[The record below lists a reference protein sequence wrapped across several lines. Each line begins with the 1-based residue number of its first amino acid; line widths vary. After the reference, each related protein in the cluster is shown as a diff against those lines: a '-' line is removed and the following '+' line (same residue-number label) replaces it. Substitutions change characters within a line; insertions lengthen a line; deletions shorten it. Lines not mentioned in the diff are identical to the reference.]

1 MRRIACVV
9 VCALAAACQQSGNSR
24 RLVLLH
30 TNDEHSHLLGFGPEA
45 DEFPI
50 VATRTGSGSIA
61 GGASRRSSILAQERQ
76 KAKDA
81 GADSLTVSAGDNL
94 IGTLAQLRATVNA
107 PDYKVMSLLGYD
119 VTTLGNHEF
128 DFGPDTLAQVIN
140 AGIAAGAKVPIVSS
154 NIHFSGSAAGRDA
167 PLAALF
173 DETGK
178 SATAPVHRYLV
189 LTTPNGLKVGF
200 VGIVGADAANV
211 APLKAPVTFSV
222 NPLAGES
229 NLTASLLTLF
239 DEVQAVVDRMRLEAR
254 PDVVVALSHSGLDPS
269 SPQALSASEDAQIA
283 RNVSGIDAIVSG
295 HSHTQVKAFAVHNDR
310 SGKDVVV
317 QQAGRFGDA
326 VGRIALTVDADGNV
340 SWDPDQSGIVA
351 VDDRTPPADAA
362 VNQVITE
369 AYGALETVPVV
380 TKPQP
385 LSFMQVT
392 LAHITGAIPQATGPA
407 GSLLFAPLSQ
417 LTFDVDNTGGQRE
430 TALLDLTAD
439 AMLFAT
445 NNPAVLPLVDAR
457 GNPIT
462 GPTDMAAEGAGVL
475 RVSKLERGRTGVLGF
490 GDLFRAVPLGGS
502 KLSGTP
508 GYPLTRFAIFGAE
521 LRAAFEVTAG
531 LAYTS
536 AGNAQFFLVP
546 SGMKF
551 SYDTDRPLFNNADAL
566 NPLAGRVLQISQAN
580 SPTAPDGPSTLIYD
594 AANPALLPAAGW
606 NGVSPLKLYTITTS
620 LYVATFASLAG
631 VKLKNPAN
639 PAEVYSDPEQA
650 IVRRQADGSEVKE
663 WEALGMYVAAA
674 SQANAG
680 RLPARYDS
688 ASATFAALRRTSCKG
703 SLCEP

>member
-9 VCALAAACQQSGNSR
+9 VCAFAAACSGSDVR
-24 RLVLLH
+24 RLFLLH

-50 VATRTGSGSIA
+50 VATRTGTGSIV
-61 GGASRRSSILAQERQ
+61 GGASRRSTILAQERQ
-76 KAKDA
+76 KAKAA

-94 IGTLAQLRATVNA
+94 IGSLAQLRATVNA
-107 PDYKVMSLLGYD
+107 PDYKVLSLLGYD

-154 NIHFSGSAAGRDA
+154 NIHFSGKAGALDA

-173 DETGK
+173 DETGR
-178 SATAPVHRYLV
+178 SASAPVHRYLV

-222 NPLAGES
+222 DPRAGES
-229 NLTASLLTLF
+229 NLAASLLVVF
-239 DEVQAVVDRMRLEAR
+239 DDVQGIVDRMRFEAN
-254 PDVVVALSHSGLDPS
+254 PDIVVALSHSGLDPS
-269 SPQALSASEDAQIA
+269 SAAALDASEDAQIA
-283 RNVSGIDAIVSG
+283 HHVSGIDVIVSG
-295 HSHTQVKAFAVHNDR
+295 HSHTQVKAFTVKNDK

-326 VGRIALTVDADGNV
+326 VGRIALTVDKNGTVAFDAGN
-340 SWDPDQSGIVA
+340 SGIVA
-351 VDDRTPPADAA
+351 VDDKTAPADAA
-362 VNQVITE
+362 INQVITE
-369 AYGALETVPVV
+369 AYSALETVPVV
-380 TKPQP
+380 TTPQA

-392 LAHITGAIPQATGPA
+392 LAHITGTIPPVPATA
-407 GSLLFAPLSQ
+407 GSLLFSPLSQ

-439 AMLFAT
+439 AMLFAANSHT
-445 NNPAVLPLVDAR
+445 LLPLVDAK
-457 GNPIT
+457 GNAIT

-475 RVSKLERGRTGVLGF
+475 RVTKLERGRTGILGF
-490 GDLFRAVPLGGS
+490 GDVFRAVPLGGS
-502 KLSGTP
+502 KVSGTP
-508 GYPLTRFAIFGAE
+508 GYPLTRFAISGFE

-531 LAYTS
+531 LAYSS

-551 SYDTDRPLFNNADAL
+551 SYDTNRPLFSTSDIL
-566 NPLAGRVLQISQAN
+566 NPNAGRVTQISQAN
-580 SPTAPDGPSTLIYD
+580 DPTAPDGASTVIYD
-594 AANPALLPAAGW
+594 GTNPALLGTFGW
-606 NGVSPLKLYTITTS
+606 NAVSPNKLYTIATS
-620 LYVATFASLAG
+620 LYVASFASIAG

-639 PAEVYSDPEQA
+639 PAEVYTDPEQA
-650 IVRRQADGSEVKE
+650 IVRRQVDGSEIKE
-663 WEALGMYVAAA
+663 WEALGLYVAAA

-680 RLPARYDS
+680 KLPARYDGS
-688 ASATFAALRRTSCKG
+688 SATFATLRRTSCKG